1 MDELKSVQKS
11 VRLRP
16 RIYQKIDEYR
26 GDGFNE
32 KLDNLVSDYID
43 KHDDLVRDW
52 SLLQAA
58 ISDKRAELRNVQE
71 HLRRVRNVD
80 VRFGPLVDTLLELMR
95 EV

>member
-52 SLLQAA
+52 SMLQAG
-58 ISDKRAELRNVQE
+58 ISDKRDELRRVQE
-71 HLRRVRNVD
+71 NLRKVRNVD
-80 VRFGPLVDTLLELMR
+80 VRFGPLVEALLALIQ
-95 EV
+95 

>member
-52 SLLQAA
+52 SLLQAS